1 MGAKGWKEHQK
12 ALYARRAESERRK
25 RWNWLE
31 EQLDRP
37 FPLPL
42 LPLDWVESEPVEEDI
57 VQTIR
62 VNALQRMDQYL

>member
-25 RWNWLE
+25 KGNWLE

-62 VNALQRMDQYL
+62 VNALQQMDQYL